1 MSEKLSIPSILKRLW
16 MHISPRRKKQF
27 GLLFALM
34 VTASFT
40 EGLSIGAVLP
50 FLAILTNEDL
60 IYKSELI
67 KPLLSFL
74 NIGPTDSVLFTLT
87 VIFCLAACLS
97 AAVRLLLMW
106 ASAKLSFNT
115 GADLSIDIY
124 RKTLYQTYAEH
135 ISVNSSEIINTITTK
150 THELT
155 ATLTNVLTIL
165 SSAVMLLAITA
176 TLIYI
181 KPVVAVA
188 AFFSFGSLYGLVII
202 STRKKLTVNSTKIA
216 KNSTAV
222 VKSLQEGLSGI
233 RDVLIAGTQS
243 TYCEIYRKADVPLKQ
258 AQAENS
264 FMAASPRYAMEGLGM
279 VLIAILAYTLS
290 RSSMGLATTI
300 PTMGA
305 LAMGAQR
312 LLPLLQTMYSSSSNI
327 VGVQASL
334 GDALKLLE
342 RSLPS
347 YVLDQKAVIPMQF
360 KETISLKNVSFRYS
374 HGTPLVLKGINL
386 EIKKGSRVGFVGTT
400 GSGKSTL
407 ADLVMALLQPSEG
420 ELLIDG
426 KPVSYIDPRSWQI
439 HIAHVPQSIYL
450 ADATIAENIAFGVPL
465 GDIEMAKVIE
475 AATLAQIATTID
487 RMPEAY
493 QTVVGERGVRLS
505 GGQRQRIGIARA
517 LYRQADV
524 IIFDE
529 ATSALDTE
537 TEQAVIAAIKS
548 LSPDLTILTIAH
560 RESTVEDCSVVYRVE
575 DGVIVQPYALV

>member
-1 MSEKLSIPSILKRLW
+1 M
-16 MHISPRRKKQF
+16 
-27 GLLFALM
+27 
-34 VTASFT
+34 
-40 EGLSIGAVLP
+40 LP
-50 FLAILTNEDL
+50 FLAILTNQNL

-67 KPLLSFL
+67 KPVLIFFDVSPADNLLF
-74 NIGPTDSVLFTLT
+74 DLT

-97 AAVRLLLMW
+97 AGVRLLLMW

-135 ISVNSSEIINTITTK
+135 IAINSSEIINTITTK

-165 SSAVMLLAITA
+165 SSTVMLLAITA
-176 TLIYI
+176 TLVYI

-188 AFFSFGSLYGLVII
+188 AFFSFGSLYGLVVVA
-202 STRKKLTVNSTKIA
+202 TRKKLLANSRKIA
-216 KNSTAV
+216 TNSSYV

-233 RDVLIAGTQS
+233 RDVLIAGTQA

-258 AQAENS
+258 AQDENS

-279 VLIAILAYTLS
+279 VLIAILAYALS
-290 RSSMGLATTI
+290 KSTAGMATTI

-312 LLPLLQTMYSSSSNI
+312 LLPLLQTIYSSSSNI

-334 GDALKLLE
+334 VDALKLLD

-347 YVLDQKAVIPMQF
+347 YVCDQKAVVPALF
-360 KETISLKNVSFRYS
+360 KEAISLKNVSFRYS
-374 HGTPLVLKGINL
+374 KDTPLVLKGVDL
-386 EIKKGSRVGFVGTT
+386 EIKKGTRIGFVGTT

-407 ADLVMALLQPSEG
+407 ADLVMALLQPTEG

-426 KPVSYIDPRSWQI
+426 KPVSYIDPRSWQL
-439 HIAHVPQSIYL
+439 HLAHVPQSIYL
-450 ADATIAENIAFGVPL
+450 ADATIAENIAFGIPFS
-465 GDIEMAKVIE
+465 DIEMDKVVE
-475 AATLAQIATTID
+475 AATLAQIASTID
-487 RMPEAY
+487 KMPLAY
-493 QTVVGERGVRLS
+493 QTLVGERGIRLS

-517 LYRQADV
+517 LYRKADV

-548 LSPDLTILTIAH
+548 LNPDLTILTIAH
-560 RESTVEDCSVVYRVE
+560 RESTVKDCSVVYRVE
-575 DGVIVQPYALV
+575 GGAISQCSR